1 MHVDNQLL
9 GVAPAA
15 RSRPAV
21 RWAAL
26 ESYADYLT
34 IGALL
39 AGLVAIGLLLGQF
52 TSFFSIDGDIKYL
65 SAWSIAHHWNNAAIA
80 YPFARMDSA
89 GHYVLPLTAWVHGH
103 DYAGYSLP
111 FEYLTAFCL
120 AIFGNAGLVVPPV
133 LGTGLLLLVQLQM
146 ATLLGIRG
154 RRTVLLIA
162 TVACTPV
169 LFYSV
174 TFWEHSLGVALVMGG
189 VALLLRLIS
198 MQPQYVPRSSA
209 LLVFEGDGTGHATSS
224 GNRGELLALWP
235 AVGAGCLFAAA
246 VMMRRETVIVAVVS
260 IAVLAI
266 LFPSRRIVL
275 ALGTAFV
282 VMCVP
287 LGLIYELQP
296 QPLALGLTHSSSG
309 RAGVTSGSYTHFHR
323 LSWLTHGS
331 WATALFVLCTASLAL
346 VRRLRPRLLPAAF
359 VVASLAVGIGFV
371 VQLFSHFS
379 WTDLNP
385 MAFCP
390 LAVWGVWSLLLLKRD
405 GFQRMELAV
414 WAVMLVSTVA
424 IVYEAYDYGD
434 SQWGPRYLL
443 FAFPLLILLAIR
455 ARQDLRDRVST
466 PGQTRLVEYG
476 FIGLFSIS
484 VLLQCVGITLAASD
498 KAHLNAD
505 MNAISRLPASVIV
518 AGDGS
523 VPQLAP
529 LAANDTLLFAMPHQ
543 YSLRHLMSLVARDGV
558 TAVTMTCAANL
569 PKKHCHW
576 DGYAGWTHTE
586 VHKGRLIRYVSYS
599 YSASAAIGMSF
610 RVIGSGH
617 KDVRR

>member
-1 MHVDNQLL
+1 L
-9 GVAPAA
+9 
-15 RSRPAV
+15 
-21 RWAAL
+21 AAL
-26 ESYADYLT
+26 EAYADYLT
-34 IGALL
+34 IGAIL

-65 SAWSIAHHWNNAAIA
+65 SAWSVAHHWNNAAIA
-80 YPFARMDSA
+80 YPFAHMDPA
-89 GHYVLPLTAWVHGH
+89 GHYVLPLTAWVNGH
-103 DYAGYSLP
+103 DYAGYSVP

-154 RRTVLLIA
+154 RRTLLLVA

-174 TFWEHSLGVALVMGG
+174 TFWEHSLGIALVLGG

-198 MQPQYVPRSSA
+198 TQPKY
-209 LLVFEGDGTGHATSS
+209 ATSS
-224 GNRGELLALWP
+224 SIRGELLALWP
-235 AVGAGCLFAAA
+235 AVAAGCLFAAA
-246 VMMRRETVIVAVVS
+246 VMTRRETIIVAVLS

-266 LFPSRRIVL
+266 LFPSRRIVT
-275 ALGTAFV
+275 ALGAAFLI
-282 VMCVP
+282 MCLP
-287 LGLIYELQP
+287 LGLIYELNP
-296 QPLALGLTHSSSG
+296 QPLVLGLTHSSSG

-331 WATALFVLCTASLAL
+331 WATALFVLLTAGLTV

-359 VVASLAVGIGFV
+359 VIASLAVGIGFV

-414 WAVMLVSTVA
+414 WTLMLVSTVA

-455 ARQDLRDRVST
+455 ARQDLRDRVSS

-484 VLLQCVGITLAASD
+484 VLLQCVGISLAASD
-498 KAHLNAD
+498 KARLNAD

-529 LAANDTLLFAMPHQ
+529 LAANHTLLFAMPHQ
-543 YSLRHLMSLVARDGV
+543 YSLGHLMALVARDGV

-576 DGYAGWTHTE
+576 DGYAGWTHTA
-586 VHKGRLIRYVSYS
+586 VHKGRLIRYASYS
-599 YSASAAIGMSF
+599 YSVPTAIGMSF

-617 KDVRR
+617 KELARR